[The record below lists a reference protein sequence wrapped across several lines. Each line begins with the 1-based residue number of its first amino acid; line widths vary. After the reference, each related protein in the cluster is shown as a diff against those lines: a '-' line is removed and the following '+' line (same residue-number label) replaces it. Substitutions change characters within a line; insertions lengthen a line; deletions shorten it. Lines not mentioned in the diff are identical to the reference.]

1 MAEVLVQFTRPVV
14 GSSGQAYLPRA
25 CGRLRED
32 GLWEGWI
39 EFVSDDGSPVLRSP
53 RETVQSD
60 RVDLRYWATGLTRA
74 HLEGS
79 LRRALDPVRPR
90 PTANPTPAYDAPA
103 PSPAFTGATA
113 VPPHPTVRI
122 LPNPFEAYARG
133 EEALRRQLHSPDA
146 AYLREL
152 IRTYGLLDN
161 PSIDLWR
168 MSKAALVGLA
178 LVAVRERLR

>member
-1 MAEVLVQFTRPVV
+1 
-14 GSSGQAYLPRA
+14 
-25 CGRLRED
+25 
-32 GLWEGWI
+32 
-39 EFVSDDGSPVLRSP
+39 
-53 RETVQSD
+53 
-60 RVDLRYWATGLTRA
+60 
-74 HLEGS
+74 
-79 LRRALDPVRPR
+79 
-90 PTANPTPAYDAPA
+90 
-103 PSPAFTGATA
+103 
-113 VPPHPTVRI
+113 VRI

-152 IRTYGLLDN
+152 IQTYGLLDN